1 MPPRP
6 RFRRD
11 ADEKIIAF
19 LAEKG
24 CDVDFTDIQAYQ
36 DLGPYSV
43 HSWSWEHK
51 PDGWL
56 RRSQQIE
63 DLDAR
68 VLQLAKQNR
77 KRAGAVSTKTAKP
90 QYAHGKKTKGPVIK
104 SERKGGSRSSSKT
117 PSLRTVT
124 PNPEKRA
131 ASKQAAAVRFD
142 VERDLAS
149 IARTSGVSVG
159 LVRKAL
165 SETGSVLKAAEWVQ
179 AFKDCRPQDT
189 DDNDDDEGIESED
202 CEDEEDHEYEHEEES
217 DDEDRETT
225 SSRRGPVNSKRRRYD
240 DEEDDDE
247 APATPLKKR
256 RSVSAP
262 PPPVPKRPSKQS
274 KFLAIKV
281 ASKLEKSRS
290 RR

>member
-19 LAEKG
+19 PAEKG
-24 CDVDFTDIQAYQ
+24 CDMDFTDIQAYQ

-90 QYAHGKKTKGPVIK
+90 QSTHGKKTKGPVIK

-131 ASKQAAAVRFD
+131 ASKQAAAVR
-142 VERDLAS
+142 RDLAS

-165 SETGSVLKAAEWVQ
+165 SKTGSVLKAAEWIQ
-179 AFKDCRPQDT
+179 AFKDCCPEDT
-189 DDNDDDEGIESED
+189 DDNDDDDQGDESED
-202 CEDEEDHEYEHEEES
+202 RDDEEDHKYEHEEES
-217 DDEDRETT
+217 DDEDKETT

-240 DEEDDDE
+240 DEEGDE
-247 APATPLKKR
+247 SPATPSKKR

-262 PPPVPKRPSKQS
+262 PPPVPNRPGKP
-274 KFLAIKV
+274 
-281 ASKLEKSRS
+281 
-290 RR
+290 